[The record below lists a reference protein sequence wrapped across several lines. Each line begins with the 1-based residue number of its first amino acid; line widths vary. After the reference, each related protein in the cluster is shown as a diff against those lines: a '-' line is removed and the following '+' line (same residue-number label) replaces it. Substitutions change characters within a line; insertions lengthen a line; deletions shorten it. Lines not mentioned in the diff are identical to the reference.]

1 MIETIMKKN
10 YVKAFR
16 TVAILA
22 VLLAVFTAVAVPMS
36 LSKQIGEIVS
46 LERSNDVAALPKEG
60 HDGHEKDIEDMI
72 KNRITPLTA
81 FNYAIIGGTAVLWL
95 ALLIYYW
102 LLTVAWLYRSTVN
115 EGMNKS
121 LWPILGLFTNLLAVF
136 AFMIIRDRPGCTA
149 AGKA

>member
-36 LSKQIGEIVS
+36 LLKQISEIVS

-60 HDGHEKDIEDMI
+60 HDGPEKDIEDMI

-102 LLTVAWLYRSTVN
+102 LLTVAWLYRSAVN

-136 AFMIIRDRPGCTA
+136 AFMIIRDRPGRTA

>member
-1 MIETIMKKN
+1 
-10 YVKAFR
+10 
-16 TVAILA
+16 
-22 VLLAVFTAVAVPMS
+22 
-36 LSKQIGEIVS
+36 
-46 LERSNDVAALPKEG
+46 
-60 HDGHEKDIEDMI
+60 MI

-102 LLTVAWLYRSTVN
+102 LLTVAWLYRSAVN

-136 AFMIIRDRPGCTA
+136 AFMIIRDRPGRTA

>member
-22 VLLAVFTAVAVPMS
+22 VLLAVFTAV
-36 LSKQIGEIVS
+36 LSKQISEIVS

-102 LLTVAWLYRSTVN
+102 LLTVAWLYRSAVN

-136 AFMIIRDRPGCTA
+136 AFMIIRDRPGRTA

>member
-22 VLLAVFTAVAVPMS
+22 VLLAVFTAVAVPMR

-60 HDGHEKDIEDMI
+60 HDGREKDIEDMI

-102 LLTVAWLYRSTVN
+102 LLTVAWLYRSAVN

-136 AFMIIRDRPGCTA
+136 AFMIIRDRPGRTA

>member
-16 TVAILA
+16 TVAIPA

-46 LERSNDVAALPKEG
+46 LERSNDIAALPKEG
-60 HDGHEKDIEDMI
+60 HDGHEKDIE
-72 KNRITPLTA
+72 ITPLTA

-102 LLTVAWLYRSTVN
+102 LLTVAWLYRSAVN

-136 AFMIIRDRPGCTA
+136 AFMIIRDRPGRTA